1 MSKDEESTEPYDED
15 LTYLVDAVFRLERA
29 TAKIGS
35 LRLAPWKLTLSGYA
49 ALRVLDSRPHL
60 SLAQLSRRC
69 FVKPQTMTRI
79 VTNLVKLGY
88 LDRAVSPNN
97 ERAMSLTL
105 TDHGRSTLRD
115 MDIEVLKV
123 NDAIA
128 KNLDGIDLSVMVRAL
143 RDSARAVEADIQEL
157 EQPRM

>member
-1 MSKDEESTEPYDED
+1 
-15 LTYLVDAVFRLERA
+15 
-29 TAKIGS
+29 
-35 LRLAPWKLTLSGYA
+35 
-49 ALRVLDSRPHL
+49 
-60 SLAQLSRRC
+60 
-69 FVKPQTMTRI
+69 MTRI